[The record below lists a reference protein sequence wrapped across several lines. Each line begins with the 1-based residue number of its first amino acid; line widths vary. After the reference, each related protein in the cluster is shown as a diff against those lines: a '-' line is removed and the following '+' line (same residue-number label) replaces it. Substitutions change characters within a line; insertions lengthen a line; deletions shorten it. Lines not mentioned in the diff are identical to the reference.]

1 MHTPATSTPQAPEAG
16 VAGAPATPTAEMAM
30 MWLSSP
36 TLPVGGFSYSEGL
49 EPAVDAGIVH
59 DEASALTWLRG
70 QLQLVLAR
78 SELPAAARAHSAWRQ
93 RDLAALEQVQS
104 WVLATRETAELR
116 LQSQQMGR
124 SMLDWLTRL
133 VPRHPLLELA
143 ARLQAAPCWPVGFT
157 LGAVALELDAPRTL
171 QALGFAWLDNQVQSA
186 LRCVPLGQS
195 SGQRLLL
202 ALCTE
207 LPAACAQAWSLRER
221 PDEWQSFSP
230 MLAVLSARHETQ
242 YSRLFRS

>member
-1 MHTPATSTPQAPEAG
+1 MHTIMQRTLQEPEVDVAPAPEL
-16 VAGAPATPTAEMAM
+16 VM

-49 EPAVDAGIVH
+49 EAAVEAGMVH
-59 DEASALTWLRG
+59 DEASSLLWLRG
-70 QLQLVLAR
+70 QLQLTLAR
-78 SELPAAARAHSAWRQ
+78 SELPAAARAHAACLA
-93 RDLAALEQVQS
+93 RDAQVLQQVQA

-116 LQSQQMGR
+116 LQTVQMGR

-133 VPRHPLLELA
+133 RPGHALLQLA
-143 ARLQAAPCWPVGFT
+143 GCLPEPPCWPLGFA
-157 LGAVALELDAPRTL
+157 LGACALGLDETHTL
-171 QALGFAWLDNQVQSA
+171 QALGFSWLDNQVQAA

-195 SGQRLLL
+195 SGQRLLQ
-202 ALCTE
+202 ALSLE
-207 LPAACAQAWSLRER
+207 LPAAVTQALRLRER
-221 PDEWQSFSP
+221 PQQWQSFSP